1 VLFLEVIV
9 AVAVLFAIGAAVA
22 VRRRELSPAGRDAS
36 DTRVPPQSMA
46 MTPTDVD
53 SLRFGLAFRGY
64 RMDQVDDALDRLREE
79 LRGRDEQLAALS
91 AETVAARPRPRT
103 WTPPVDDTPPE
114 VTETPV
120 PVEGAPEPEP
130 VTAEPVSEQPLPEPP
145 EEVTELPDESVA
157 EPVEEV
163 EPEPEPEP
171 EPVTEPATAQL
182 PTGPIDEPV
191 QPPEPAPAPRPAAPS
206 TPPGD
211 RISKL
216 RRPRPVPE
224 S

>member
-22 VRRRELSPAGRDAS
+22 VRRRELSPAGRDAN
-36 DTRVPPQSMA
+36 DTRVPPQSTA
-46 MTPTDVD
+46 MTPTDID

-79 LRGRDEQLAALS
+79 LRGRDEQLAALA

-120 PVEGAPEPEP
+120 PVEGELESEPA
-130 VTAEPVSEQPLPEPP
+130 TAERVSEQPLPEPP
-145 EEVTELPDESVA
+145 AEVAEVPDESVA
-157 EPVEEV
+157 EPVDEPVEPEV
-163 EPEPEPEP
+163 EPA
-171 EPVTEPATAQL
+171 TEPATAEL

-211 RISKL
+211 GISKL